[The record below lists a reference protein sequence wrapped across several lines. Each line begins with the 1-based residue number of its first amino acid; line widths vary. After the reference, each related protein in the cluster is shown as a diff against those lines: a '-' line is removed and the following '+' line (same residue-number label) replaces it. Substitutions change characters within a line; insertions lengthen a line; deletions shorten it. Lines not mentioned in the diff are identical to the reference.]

1 MSTLG
6 NCHPERPLGARAHGA
21 PFHAPLVTA
30 IGKIRLGGAWN
41 GDVRA
46 SRPEGSAPLLSIM
59 YENVGATRLLV
70 EDFYY
75 AAINSQTNP
84 ANNKMV
90 CHFRFRVAESRGIC
104 FSLIPILF
112 T

>member
-1 MSTLG
+1 MSALR

-30 IGKIRLGGAWN
+30 IGEIRLGGAWN

-59 YENVGATRLLV
+59 CEKRWCNSCFQ
-70 EDFYY
+70 DFYMQPLNSAS
-75 AAINSQTNP
+75 AA
-84 ANNKMV
+84 V
-90 CHFRFRVAESRGIC
+90 
-104 FSLIPILF
+104 
-112 T
+112 